1 MKTIR
6 YNCFETNSSSTHA
19 ISVKKDI
26 NEIDHESIKSVIIN
40 NKKLV
45 IVDVDDLDENPH
57 NDALTKLKYFARWII
72 MKQNSMLYC
81 YLKYKN
87 KQEIEPDDEF
97 GDIISF
103 SQLRDIIIKELN
115 VDDVLITTKYF
126 NHTNYPNDE
135 KHKFMDYKYLINYV
149 YIWTSFYLIYRLGRK
164 LKDTKPK
171 DVKEFIFNK
180 KYYIGIVDYGM
191 ELKV

>member
-19 ISVKKDI
+19 IAVKKDVD
-26 NEIDHESIKSVIIN
+26 EIDHESIKPVIID

-45 IVDVDDLDENPH
+45 IIDVDKLNLDPH

-72 MKQNSMLYC
+72 MKQNSMIYC
-81 YLKYKN
+81 YLKYKS

-126 NHTNYPNDE
+126 NHVDNL
-135 KHKFMDYKYLINYV
+135 KKYHYFVNYV
-149 YIWTSFYLIYRLGRK
+149 YIWSSFYLVYRLGKK

-180 KYYIGIVDYGM
+180 KYYIGTVSYGLD
-191 ELKV
+191 LKI

>member
-26 NEIDHESIKSVIIN
+26 NEIDHESIKPIIIN

-45 IVDVDDLDENPH
+45 IVDVDDLDEKPH
-57 NDALTKLKYFARWII
+57 NDALTKLKYFVRWII

-87 KQEIEPDDEF
+87 KQEIEP
-97 GDIISF
+97 
-103 SQLRDIIIKELN
+103 LLALLN
-115 VDDVLITTKYF
+115 KYDLTT
-126 NHTNYPNDE
+126 
-135 KHKFMDYKYLINYV
+135 
-149 YIWTSFYLIYRLGRK
+149 LG
-164 LKDTKPK
+164 TIPK
-171 DVKEFIFNK
+171 DPNLKENRVAK
-180 KYYIGIVDYGM
+180 N
-191 ELKV
+191 

>member
-6 YNCFETNSSSTHA
+6 YNCFETNSSSTHD